1 MKLTSDIIRKLI
13 GEELEKSLLTE
24 LDETQQG
31 MVDAIVDILRQTY
44 EINPASVTTILSTV
58 KTNLSKPVV
67 KETFVDKR
75 KQSAD
80 KHFSGGQSPGDADDT
95 WHNCM
100 VDVKKDGKSL
110 ESAAKICT
118 KSREEGGATLKW
130 GEKRKKEVRAARPGG
145 MK

>member
-1 MKLTSDIIRKLI
+1 MKITINQLRDLVR
-13 GEELEKSLLTE
+13 
-24 LDETQQG
+24 ETI
-31 MVDAIVDILRQTY
+31 A
-44 EINPASVTTILSTV
+44 
-58 KTNLSKPVV
+58 
-67 KETFVDKR
+67 ETFVDKR
-75 KQSAD
+75 KKSAD
-80 KHFSGGQSPGDADDT
+80 KHFSKSQSPGEADDT

-130 GEKRKKEVRAARPGG
+130 GEQRKKEVRAARPGG